1 MQGASEMHHEL
12 FVCISNLVAPAE
24 GPRSSPGGVMNDRCG
39 VLTLSGIVR
48 YEKLHYYGYTVTM
61 DPVKG
66 VEKHHRRS

>member
-48 YEKLHYYGYTVTM
+48 YEK
-61 DPVKG
+61 
-66 VEKHHRRS
+66 